1 MKFKSTYL
9 PVMVVAVV
17 LAAMTA
23 PFLYAADAG
32 DMVPIMRRAEP
43 PVVKA
48 GETVT
53 VFGQALDKAR
63 VSDVMLT
70 TASKQVPV
78 EVLEQ
83 TESFIKFVVP
93 ADLEPGK
100 YNPAVLMVKE
110 PMVLVQPVILTVEA
124 RGGTPKPEPTK

>member
-1 MKFKSTYL
+1 MNYKSKFV
-9 PVMVVAVV
+9 PVMVVVI
-17 LAAMTA
+17 LAAMA
-23 PFLYAADAG
+23 VPFLYAADAG

-43 PVVKA
+43 PIVKA
-48 GETVT
+48 GAVVT

-70 TASKQVPV
+70 TASKQIPV
-78 EVLEQ
+78 DVIEQ
-83 TESFIKFVVP
+83 TESFIKFRVP
-93 ADLEPGK
+93 ADVEPGK

-124 RGGTPKPEPTK
+124 RDGAPKPELTK